1 MSKRTLS
8 QLKGRLARQSTWT
21 AIGMAALA
29 LSPALPAYAVYLTAL
44 AGVSGAVKLLLPEDS
59 TLPKPTTSTTGP
71 TPPATNAA
79 DLTGGGVK

>member
-8 QLKGRLARQSTWT
+8 HIKGRLARQSTWT

-59 TLPKPTTSTTGP
+59 TLPKPATAAVP
-71 TPPATNAA
+71 TPPAINTA

>member
-8 QLKGRLARQSTWT
+8 HIKGRLARQSTWT

-29 LSPALPAYAVYLTAL
+29 LSPALPAYAAYLTAL

-59 TLPKPTTSTTGP
+59 TLPKPATAATVPTPQASTTS
-71 TPPATNAA
+71 ATEG
-79 DLTGGGVK
+79 DGK